1 MAPKKATSNLLHP
14 SAIVDAECL
23 TRVPVRPSRSTANKN
38 PTAPVINA
46 KQKRGT
52 QAKIQADK
60 ARKELKKV
68 QKAERRTASVH
79 RIAEREDSM
88 QRDDGK
94 RQSLRPD
101 LHLIHVPPVHT
112 STALK
117 VIHDSAISSIERGEP
132 ETHAFAEASPEPSIP
147 PVSAVDSASE
157 GQVDDAGDQKND
169 FADSAGDS
177 GGDLD
182 YLTCS
187 GDALDEDEDRAND
200 SNFDIAVMAEE
211 LGDIDA
217 DDKDMDDLGMEPVG
231 LSNSTK
237 GLWKKFLASEKA
249 KEGNKKKKTAL
260 RSQIIEKWKEA
271 VTAPMRSVTSMA
283 TKCKAP
289 ASEKFVYESKRVK
302 AVAEIGGLKS
312 GWKRYLTRSENSS
325 KTSLTNGEDSDA
337 PIEGEFEKDEG
348 AEVLCAARAA
358 HRTNNITQHEGSIT
372 TNLVKKKQVGIVLK
386 PAAIAE
392 IDKKERGAGCVNK
405 QPTPYW
411 CNKDLPFPA
420 RGKHLLLWQR
430 KFIPALISWAATLPD
445 PFGSNSHS
453 DFKSM
458 VKSIWTKIFIG
469 LPELDDN
476 GKPRSEHPAIY
487 AVAQVA
493 LRTYRRDIGKTALR
507 ILDMIWN
514 SADMEGNYTTIKR
527 RKAWIEAQLKSKNF
541 LYLDLQVTT
550 HPGAFRGPLI
560 METFAYHLQLTM
572 KSEVEYGEPAGAL
585 ALCSAAVQRALAVW
599 KDEMNS
605 IKEPDDSARHGGAR
619 NSKESFKD
627 EPWGNEAK
635 IYYNRTKGLKEP
647 KWHAICQDAHAH
659 LQHKNNDFMIDLT
672 ADSSEGAD
680 NVDDNIRMSEDDD

>member
-1 MAPKKATSNLLHP
+1 MP
-14 SAIVDAECL
+14 
-23 TRVPVRPSRSTANKN
+23 VPVRPSRSTANKN
-38 PTAPVINA
+38 PATPVINA
-46 KQKRGT
+46 KQKRRT
-52 QAKIQADK
+52 QAEIQADK
-60 ARKELKKV
+60 ARKELEKV
-68 QKAERRTASVH
+68 QKAERRTVS
-79 RIAEREDSM
+79 
-88 QRDDGK
+88 
-94 RQSLRPD
+94 SLRPD

-147 PVSAVDSASE
+147 PVSAVDLESE
-157 GQVDDAGDQKND
+157 GQVDDAGDKEND

-200 SNFDIAVMAEE
+200 SDFDIAVMAEE

-217 DDKDMDDLGMEPVG
+217 DDEDMDDLGMEPVG
-231 LSNSTK
+231 SSNSTK

-260 RSQIIEKWKEA
+260 RSQIIEKRKEA
-271 VTAPMRSVTSMA
+271 ATAPMRSATSMA

-289 ASEKFVYESKRVK
+289 ASEKSVYESKRAK

-312 GWKRYLTRSENSS
+312 GWKRYLAHSENSS
-325 KTSLTNGEDSDA
+325 KTSLTNGEDSDT
-337 PIEGEFEKDEG
+337 PIEGEFEK
-348 AEVLCAARAA
+348 
-358 HRTNNITQHEGSIT
+358 NEGSIA

-386 PAAIAE
+386 PAAVAE
-392 IDKKERGAGCVNK
+392 IDKKKRGAGRVNK

-411 CNKDLPFPA
+411 CNKNLPFPA
-420 RGKHLLLWQR
+420 RGKHLLLWH
-430 KFIPALISWAATLPD
+430 
-445 PFGSNSHS
+445 HS
-453 DFKSM
+453 DFKST
-458 VKSIWTKIFIG
+458 VKSIWTKIFID

-493 LRTYRRDIGKTALR
+493 LRTYRSDIGKTALR
-507 ILDMIWN
+507 LRILDTIWN
-514 SADMEGNYTTIKR
+514 SADMEGNYTTIER

-541 LYLDLQVTT
+541 LYLDLQATT

-585 ALCSAAVQRALAVW
+585 ALCSAAVQQALTVW
-599 KDEMNS
+599 KDGTNS
-605 IKEPDDSARHGGAR
+605 IKEPDGSARRGGAR

-659 LQHKNNDFMIDLT
+659 LQRKNNDFMIDLT

>member
-23 TRVPVRPSRSTANKN
+23 TRVPVRPSRSTVNKN

-46 KQKRGT
+46 KQKRRT
-52 QAKIQADK
+52 QAEIQADK

-68 QKAERRTASVH
+68 QKAERRTA
-79 RIAEREDSM
+79 
-88 QRDDGK
+88 
-94 RQSLRPD
+94 
-101 LHLIHVPPVHT
+101 
-112 STALK
+112 
-117 VIHDSAISSIERGEP
+117 IERGEP

-147 PVSAVDSASE
+147 PVSAVDSESE

-182 YLTCS
+182 YLTRS

-200 SNFDIAVMAEE
+200 SDFDIAVMAEE

-217 DDKDMDDLGMEPVG
+217 DDEDMDDLGIEPVG

-249 KEGNKKKKTAL
+249 KEGNKKKKMAL
-260 RSQIIEKWKEA
+260 RSQIIEKRKEA
-271 VTAPMRSVTSMA
+271 ATAPMHSVTSMA
-283 TKCKAP
+283 TKRKAP
-289 ASEKFVYESKRVK
+289 ASEKFVYESKRAK

-312 GWKRYLTRSENSS
+312 GWKRYLARSENSS

-348 AEVLCAARAA
+348 AEVLRAARAA
-358 HRTNNITQHEGSIT
+358 HQTNNITQHEGSIA

-392 IDKKERGAGCVNK
+392 IDKKECGAGRVNK

-420 RGKHLLLWQR
+420 HGKHLLLWQR
-430 KFIPALISWAATLPD
+430 KFIPVLISWAATLPD

-453 DFKSM
+453 DFKST

-487 AVAQVA
+487 AVVQVA

-507 ILDMIWN
+507 ILDTIWN

-572 KSEVEYGEPAGAL
+572 KSEVEYSEPVGAL
-585 ALCSAAVQRALAVW
+585 ALCSAA

-647 KWHAICQDAHAH
+647 KWHVICQDAHAH